1 MYSSVKWL
9 SRVWTWTI
17 PSLLL
22 LPFGERVEKHRDHQ
36 RRRKKA
42 CVLTMHLPYL
52 IGAKQTWLGP
62 IWRTIGVLHRR
73 DVSQSLLICFR
84 AVERQTSAEISFAL
98 KPFIKFSIIRHKH
111 IGCHHVREFTKIS
124 VLLQNT
130 DCLFETRGHFFVN
143 QKRRNCVASFVCSFS
158 F

>member
-36 RRRKKA
+36 RRREKA

-73 DVSQSLLICFR
+73 DVSQSLSICFR
-84 AVERQTSAEISFAL
+84 AAERETSAEISFAL
-98 KPFIKFSIIRHKH
+98 KPFIKFSIIRHRH

-124 VLLQNT
+124 YNA
-130 DCLFETRGHFFVN
+130 DCSKCEVIFCWSKTQEFCGFFSLFFFFLII
-143 QKRRNCVASFVCSFS
+143 CC
-158 F
+158 